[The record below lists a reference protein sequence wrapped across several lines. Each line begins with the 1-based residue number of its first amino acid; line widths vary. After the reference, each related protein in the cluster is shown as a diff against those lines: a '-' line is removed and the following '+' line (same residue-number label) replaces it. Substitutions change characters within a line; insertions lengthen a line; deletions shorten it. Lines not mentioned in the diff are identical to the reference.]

1 METMSAIFSTYLLV
15 FAAEFGDKSQLVC
28 LALATRYGARSVL
41 IGAIL
46 AFAALTG
53 LAVLLG
59 STLGAWISE
68 APLHFAAAL
77 LFVMFAVQMLRVP
90 NDEISDEPTK
100 TWPHSVIFQTFMLI
114 SFSEMADKTQILV
127 VSLSPV
133 EPLMQTFFGATFALA
148 STSALGVWAGSY
160 LLKPQN
166 LNLIHRL
173 SALLFFAFALV
184 ATYRGVT
191 AL

>member
-1 METMSAIFSTYLLV
+1 METLTAIFSTYLLV

-41 IGAIL
+41 IGASL
-46 AFAALTG
+46 AFAVLTG

-59 STLGAWISE
+59 ATLGAWIPA
-68 APLHFAAAL
+68 APLHFAVAL
-77 LFVMFAVQMLRVP
+77 LFTIFAIQMLRAP
-90 NDEISDEPTK
+90 NAELSDEPTK
-100 TWPHSVIFQTFMLI
+100 TWSHSVIFRTFVLI
-114 SFSEMADKTQILV
+114 SISEMADKTQILV
-127 VSLSPV
+127 VSLSTV
-133 EPLMQTFFGATFALA
+133 EPSMQIFFGATAALA
-148 STSALGVWAGSY
+148 TTSALGVWAGSR

-173 SALLFFAFALV
+173 GALLFFVFAFV
-184 ATYRGVT
+184 AAYRGIT